1 MKACFPLILL
11 LCTAAAS
18 CDKIKDLAAQAQK
31 KTQEKMEKVTK
42 TAPSTAKP
50 VSTADMKLQAMVDQ
64 TTEGVVFRK
73 DLPFPTKLE
82 VSVIEKQTYKNALT
96 FSSSELG
103 RQSTRTEGVLTTD
116 FSTKRMGNQL
126 TITLGKKVITRNN
139 PEKPDEPI
147 TEVVQDG
154 KAGKSIRLNL
164 NGKNW
169 QPETG
174 ADFHSRVWA
183 DQIRGHADELL
194 IDAGVI
200 PRSLWFGKKRLKI
213 GDTVPLPQ
221 QNLPVLFHAHGT
233 GQVTL
238 VLLSIETIN
247 GHPCGVFSISGNYS
261 SKNYQNVQGDKED
274 MEMTILSGKVWLS
287 LLYPL
292 VIQQELDTITTTSS
306 SSDGGVSSRV
316 QGNIS
321 YFREVAWKTLE

>member
-11 LCTAAAS
+11 LCTAATS

-31 KTQEKMEKVTK
+31 KAQEKVEKVAK
-42 TAPSTAKP
+42 TAPSTANP
-50 VSTADMKLQAMVDQ
+50 VSPADMKLQAMVDQ

-103 RQSTRTEGVLTTD
+103 RQSTRIEGVLTTD

-126 TITLGKKVITRNN
+126 TITLGKKAITRNN

-238 VLLSIETIN
+238 VLLSIETID

-261 SKNYQNVQGDKED
+261 SKNYQNIQGYKED
-274 MEMTILSGKVWLS
+274 MEMTIQSGKVWLS

-292 VIQQELDTITTTSS
+292 AIQQELDTITTTSS
-306 SSDGGVSSRV
+306 SSDGGLSSRV

-321 YFREVAWKTLE
+321 YFREVTWKTLE

>member
-1 MKACFPLILL
+1 MKAHFLSILL
-11 LCTAAAS
+11 LCTAASS

-31 KTQEKMEKVTK
+31 KTQEKVETVTK
-42 TAPSTAKP
+42 SVPSKAKP
-50 VSTADMKLQAMVDQ
+50 ASPADMKLQAMVDQ

-73 DLPFPTKLE
+73 DLPFPTRLE
-82 VSVIEKQTYKNALT
+82 VSVIEKQIYKNALT

-103 RQSTRTEGVLTTD
+103 RQSTRLEGVLTTD
-116 FSTKRMGNQL
+116 YSTKRMGNQL
-126 TITLGKKVITRNN
+126 TITLGKKVITRDN
-139 PEKPDEPI
+139 PEKPDKSI

-154 KAGKSIRLNL
+154 KSGKSIRLNL

-174 ADFHSRVWA
+174 ADFHSHLWA

-238 VLLSIETIN
+238 VLLSIEALN
-247 GHPCGVFSISGNYS
+247 GHPCGVFSVSGNYS
-261 SKNYQNVQGDKED
+261 SKNDQNIQGDKED
-274 MEMTILSGKVWLS
+274 REMTIQSGKVWLS

-292 VIQQELDTITTTSS
+292 VIQQELNTITTATS
-306 SSDGGVSSRV
+306 SSDGGLSSRL

-321 YFREVAWKTLE
+321 YSREVIWKPLE

>member
-1 MKACFPLILL
+1 MKANFPLILL
-11 LCTAAAS
+11 LCAVASS

-31 KTQEKMEKVTK
+31 NTQEKVEKVTK
-42 TAPSTAKP
+42 AVPSTAKP
-50 VSTADMKLQAMVDQ
+50 ASPADMKLQAMVDQ
-64 TTEGVVFRK
+64 TAQGVVFRK
-73 DLPFPTKLE
+73 DLPFPTRLE
-82 VSVIEKQTYKNALT
+82 VSVVEKQTYKNALT
-96 FSSSELG
+96 FSASELG
-103 RQSTRTEGVLTTD
+103 RQSTRIEGVLTTD

-126 TITLGKKVITRNN
+126 TLTLGKKVIARNN
-139 PEKPDEPI
+139 TEKPDEPI

-154 KAGKSIRLNL
+154 KSGKSIRLNL

-169 QPETG
+169 QPEAG
-174 ADFHSRVWA
+174 ADFHSHVWA

-194 IDAGVI
+194 IEAGVI

-238 VLLSIETIN
+238 VLLSIETLN

-261 SKNYQNVQGDKED
+261 SKNYQNIQGDKED
-274 MEMTILSGKVWLS
+274 MEMTIQSGKVWLS

-292 VIQQELDTITTTSS
+292 VIQQELDTITTSSS
-306 SSDGGVSSRV
+306 SSDGGLSSRV

-321 YFREVAWKTLE
+321 YFREVTWKALE